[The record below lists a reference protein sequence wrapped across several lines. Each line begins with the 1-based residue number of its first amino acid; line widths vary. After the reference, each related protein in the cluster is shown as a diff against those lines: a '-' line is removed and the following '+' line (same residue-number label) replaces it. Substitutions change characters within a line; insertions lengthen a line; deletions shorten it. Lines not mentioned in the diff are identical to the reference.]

1 MRRLKGG
8 SRDEEAG
15 RQMALPNKK
24 GRTRSE
30 RPADGHAGPPVFR
43 LTHQM
48 VDFGGLV
55 SYVAV
60 DKEGEFGK
68 VAN

>member
-1 MRRLKGG
+1 
-8 SRDEEAG
+8 
-15 RQMALPNKK
+15 
-24 GRTRSE
+24 
-30 RPADGHAGPPVFR
+30 
-43 LTHQM
+43 M

-68 VAN
+68 VVN

>member
-1 MRRLKGG
+1 
-8 SRDEEAG
+8 
-15 RQMALPNKK
+15 
-24 GRTRSE
+24 
-30 RPADGHAGPPVFR
+30 
-43 LTHQM
+43 M